1 MGRVTYLHQ
10 CVRIIA
16 ALLTRSYLPTLWFAV
31 LMLGL
36 LFDHFVF
43 SARRWSEGVK
53 SGVFLGMYAL
63 VVGVAWW
70 FRGAA
75 FGFDGACEAGDPS
88 DRRRADTRSQ
98 VPPMAII
105 GASFERMRAV

>member
-1 MGRVTYLHQ
+1 
-10 CVRIIA
+10 
-16 ALLTRSYLPTLWFAV
+16 
-31 LMLGL
+31 MLGL

-53 SGVFLGMYAL
+53 SVVFGVMYAL

-75 FGFDGACEAGDPS
+75 FGFDGARSA
-88 DRRRADTRSQ
+88 RRPA
-98 VPPMAII
+98 
-105 GASFERMRAV
+105 